1 MGCGISAN
9 NPKAVLSRE
18 TNSKM
23 ENLDSLS
30 DQIRLQ
36 VEYCLKR
43 QDERFLLSVFQ
54 KHKKH
59 LIQGMKQGTE
69 GILKE
74 NLQAAMEELNIFMQI
89 DTVENIFLT
98 MDVNNDGFLDFEE
111 FKIAVLR
118 PSPMEQWTSSI
129 PLNKIIAAALTPVI
143 SMFPMFKDSDPLRA
157 LSLSSEEQLSS
168 ACRGVMEGI
177 LNIICRRV
185 QELRRSFEV
194 LDCKAVQEKENLEL
208 SKFAAIGTMSCGDIP
223 SFFKGLGERVG
234 IPKFSFISFSVLI
247 VWQVSQI

>member
-18 TNSKM
+18 TNSEM

-111 FKIAVLR
+111 CRSASFTDGAMDLFD
-118 PSPMEQWTSSI
+118 SPE
-129 PLNKIIAAALTPVI
+129 
-143 SMFPMFKDSDPLRA
+143 
-157 LSLSSEEQLSS
+157 
-168 ACRGVMEGI
+168 
-177 LNIICRRV
+177 
-185 QELRRSFEV
+185 
-194 LDCKAVQEKENLEL
+194 
-208 SKFAAIGTMSCGDIP
+208 
-223 SFFKGLGERVG
+223 
-234 IPKFSFISFSVLI
+234 
-247 VWQVSQI
+247 